1 MKTDTQTTIENEF
14 QIGPNQYISGYDVLT
29 GKLKVRDLP
38 KVEVDIK
45 NELDLAKN

>member
-14 QIGPNQYISGYDVLT
+14 QIGPNQYISGYDVIT

-38 KVEVDIK
+38 KVDVDVK
-45 NELDLAKN
+45 SDLEHIQN